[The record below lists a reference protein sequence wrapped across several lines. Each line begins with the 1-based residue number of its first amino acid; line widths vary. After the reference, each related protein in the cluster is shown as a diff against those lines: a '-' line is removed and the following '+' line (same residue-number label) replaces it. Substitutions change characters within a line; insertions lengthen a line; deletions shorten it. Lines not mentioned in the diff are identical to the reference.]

1 MNKISNENNIFDQPT
16 MIPSSQNFDEGQQSF
31 VLPEIAG
38 YDDLKEIGHGGMG
51 TVYEA
56 VQCSLS
62 RKVAVKILNPGLSND
77 QTIVKRFQNEIRI
90 LARLDRHPSIVQVLD
105 CGTSEQGQL
114 YYVMELV
121 TGKNGDTQTLR
132 ELISPQKKVAS
143 FINEKQTADLVL
155 QVAEALQYAHENH
168 IVHRDLKPE
177 NILIDD
183 RFQLQAKV
191 TDFGIAAWRATPE
204 ATELTSAT
212 SSFGTWAYM
221 SPEQHRSASKI
232 DHRADIYSLGVMIYE
247 MLTGRLPMGAF
258 VLPSKSNSSLNP
270 NWDKLITAMLQQDPR
285 DRPQNM
291 QEVIDRVKTTIQHRK
306 ENTEISLER
315 VVEIAISCVVSPLV
329 FAYKNIA
336 GASIFE
342 GISQRKSSLPVQIF
356 NIKSGGDAGE
366 RMTLTINNVE
376 YAFRW
381 CPVGTFRMGSP
392 ESELDRGNDEKQH
405 RVTLSQGFWM
415 QETEVTQ
422 EQWKSVMGSNP
433 SHFKGSHLPVENVS
447 WNDCQNYMRKLNA
460 LISSGYKFSLPTE
473 AQWEYACR
481 AGSTTVFSFGDT
493 LNGYKANCNG
503 NYPYGMSTKGTY
515 LEKTVSVG
523 SYYAND
529 WGLYDMHGNI
539 WEWCNDWYGD
549 YLAGSVTDPTGANN
563 GSFRVVRGGCWFISA
578 KSCRSAFR
586 GFGGPSGRLIGLG
599 LRCSLVD
606 KSK

>member
-1 MNKISNENNIFDQPT
+1 M
-16 MIPSSQNFDEGQQSF
+16 
-31 VLPEIAG
+31 LPEIAG

-56 VQCSLS
+56 VQRSLS

-105 CGTSEQGQL
+105 CGTSVQGQL

-132 ELISPQKKVAS
+132 ELISPQKKVVS
-143 FINEKQTADLVL
+143 FINEKQAAELVL
-155 QVAEALQYAHENH
+155 QIAEALKYAHENH
-168 IVHRDLKPE
+168 ITHRDLKPE

-221 SPEQHRSASKI
+221 PPEQHRSASKI

-291 QEVIDRVKTTIQHRK
+291 QEVIDRVKAIRHRK

-315 VVEIAISCVVSPLV
+315 ITEFAIKCIVSPLD
-329 FAYKNIA
+329 FAYRNKTVA
-336 GASIFE
+336 AIFG
-342 GISQRKSSLPVQIF
+342 GISQKKSSLPVQIF
-356 NIKSGGDAGE
+356 NIQSGSDAGE
-366 RMTLTINNVE
+366 RMTLNINDVE

-381 CPVGTFRMGSP
+381 CPAGTFLMGNL
-392 ESELDRGNDEKQH
+392 ESESDRIYGEEQPQ
-405 RVTLSQGFWM
+405 VTLSQGFWI

-422 EQWKSVMGSNP
+422 EQWESVMGNNP
-433 SHFKGSHLPVENVS
+433 SHCKGNRLPVEMVS
-447 WNDCQNYMRKLNA
+447 WNNCQDYMKKLNV
-460 LISSGYKFSLPTE
+460 LISSNYQFSLPTE

-481 AGSTTVFSFGDT
+481 AGSRTAFSFGDT
-493 LNGYKANCNG
+493 LNGDKANCNG
-503 NYPYGMSTKGTY
+503 NCNYPCNMSIKGT
-515 LEKTVSVG
+515 TSVG
-523 SYYAND
+523 SYQANA
-529 WGLYDMHGNI
+529 WGLYDMHGNV

-549 YLAGSVTDPTGANN
+549 YPVGSVTDPMGVNN
-563 GSFRVVRGGCWFISA
+563 GSYYVFRGGSWSDDA
-578 KSCRSAFR
+578 ENCRSAFR
-586 GFGGPSGRLIGLG
+586 KYGLPTYWSKNLG